1 MNKDN
6 IEVSLSSIEEII
18 EDARNGKMY
27 ILVDDP
33 DRENEGDLIIPA
45 QYASPQTINF
55 MAKHGR
61 GLICLALTKE
71 RIEELEL
78 PLMNPS
84 NIKNDLTAFT
94 VSIEAKEGVTTG
106 ISAADRAHTI
116 SVAINNNRNKN
127 DLVYPGHVFPLMAW
141 DGGVLVRAGH
151 TEAAVDISKLADL
164 NPSGVICE
172 IMSEDGSMARLPEII
187 KFAKLHNLKVGTVSD
202 LIKFR
207 LKKTKIVEQISERP
221 FESEMGSQFTL
232 KVFQNTISGEKHYA
246 LVKNLVDNK
255 DPKYVRM
262 HKLDVTKDI
271 LPNEKIDCV
280 VYGCTSGT
288 IAAGYDSIEKK
299 IKIAKP
305 DAKVTTPSTASIKAL
320 KKLNL
325 NKIAIFTPYPKKLND
340 EVLDFF
346 KQENFEITSNSY
358 FDIASDIDIGK
369 VDSDY
374 LFDVLSKMD
383 LIDYEIRL
391 PLVKIRQ
398 ETKSIL
404 DEIISNLEIK

>member
-6 IEVSLSSIEEII
+6 IEESLSSIEEII

-61 GLICLALTKE
+61 GLICLALTKD

-116 SVAINNNRNKN
+116 SVAVNNNRNKN

-221 FESEMGSQFTL
+221 FESEMGSHFTL

-246 LVKNLVDNK
+246 LVKNLSDVSE
-255 DPKYVRM
+255 PVLVRM
-262 HKLDVTKDI
+262 HRLDVTKDI
-271 LPNEKIDCV
+271 FEEKNIF
-280 VYGCTSGT
+280 GSE
-288 IAAGYDSIEKK
+288 IKSAFQLIEKNGSGA
-299 IKIAKP
+299 IVLINSDMSP
-305 DAKVTTPSTASIKAL
+305 NIL
-320 KKLNL
+320 KTFNKRKRSKNKLEL
-325 NKIAIFTPYPKKLND
+325 REYGVGAQILSLLQINKIILLTNTKKRIIA
-340 EVLDFF
+340 LDGF
-346 KQENFEITSNSY
+346 NIEI
-358 FDIASDIDIGK
+358 
-369 VDSDY
+369 VDQ
-374 LFDVLSKMD
+374 
-383 LIDYEIRL
+383 R
-391 PLVKIRQ
+391 KI
-398 ETKSIL
+398 
-404 DEIISNLEIK
+404 